1 MFSGRVDIYVILCA
15 STDERRLVSRRNLTG
30 ETGECVGA
38 AAAAAAA
45 ASLTVGDAAR
55 AMMHHA
61 AYPSRC

>member
-38 AAAAAAA
+38 AAAAAA
-45 ASLTVGDAAR
+45 SLTVGDAAR